1 MFKLFHINKN
11 RKELEDLLRLL
22 AQKKNDI
29 DQKDEIIARLE
40 SEIDDIYVDMEKLEH
55 EIEWKNEQIRELEN

>member
-1 MFKLFHINKN
+1 MN
-11 RKELEDLLRLL
+11 
-22 AQKKNDI
+22 QKKNEI
-29 DQKDEIIARLE
+29 DQKDEIIAKLE

>member
-1 MFKLFHINKN
+1 MAEINKN